1 GAARRRGGGG
11 AGTGPHEAPGRGD
24 LRPRRQRQR
33 APRPGRR
40 AGERPDSRRRR
51 EVARNGGGGDARAG
65 ECGGTRRAGRPP
77 VGDRR
82 AASQAGE
89 LKPMRKTIVVL
100 LLLLLGVPA
109 AAAVKI
115 EEVRTPGGLLAWL
128 VREPA
133 IPLLAVEFNFR
144 GGGAALDPEGRQ
156 GLANFVSGL
165 LDEGAGEL
173 DSQAFQ
179 TKL

>member
-1 GAARRRGGGG
+1 
-11 AGTGPHEAPGRGD
+11 
-24 LRPRRQRQR
+24 
-33 APRPGRR
+33 
-40 AGERPDSRRRR
+40 
-51 EVARNGGGGDARAG
+51 
-65 ECGGTRRAGRPP
+65 

-100 LLLLLGVPA
+100 LLLLLGDPA

-115 EEVRTPGGLLAWL
+115 EDVRTPGGLLAWL

-133 IPLLAVEFNFR
+133 IPLLALEFNFR

-156 GLANFVSGL
+156 GLANFVSGM

-179 TKL
+179 TKLEELAIKLDFSAGRDEFSGSLQTLSEHKAEAFRLLGLALAKPRFDAAAV